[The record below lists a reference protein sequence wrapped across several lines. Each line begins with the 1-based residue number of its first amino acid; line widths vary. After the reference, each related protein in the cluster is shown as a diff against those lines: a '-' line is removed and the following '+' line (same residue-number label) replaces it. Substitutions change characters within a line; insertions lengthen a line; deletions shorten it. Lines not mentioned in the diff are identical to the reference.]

1 MVFRKTFILKLFVC
15 KELSDFANSS
25 GYKYHLF
32 FRSKFYYVIPSWQSN
47 NKENE
52 KKNLYISENSIANT
66 WKQVIKLEKVCCFY
80 SLKVRREKNRRK
92 KNSNL
97 SLVFGTDS
105 LIILWAKKT
114 KQKKNNIE
122 GNSKNDIELHASFA
136 FPFIFFLLSFPFSYS
151 DRTHHIQFYRS
162 SRLLLFLS
170 IANAMLLRWFLYII
184 FMVIYFS
191 WMMCSRARMS
201 Q

>member
-52 KKNLYISENSIANT
+52 KKIYIYIWKFHSKYLKASNQT
-66 WKQVIKLEKVCCFY
+66 WESLLFLLFESKKRKKQK
-80 SLKVRREKNRRK
+80 K